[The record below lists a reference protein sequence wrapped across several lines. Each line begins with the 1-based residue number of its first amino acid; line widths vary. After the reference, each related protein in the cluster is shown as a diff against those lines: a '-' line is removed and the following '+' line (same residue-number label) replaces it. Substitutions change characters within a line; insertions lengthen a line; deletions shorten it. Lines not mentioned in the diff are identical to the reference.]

1 MDLNLAKRKA
11 RLERI
16 KIIANFIALNYLNGN
31 QTDLIKITVT
41 EEIPVLYDHYENCF
55 DGLLSFENNNFYIH
69 LNIDLGNNPNSR
81 RSRFSL
87 SHELGHYFIPE
98 HHESIINGNFR
109 CPPSI
114 FKINHDDLIE
124 EEADCFAAHLLMPS
138 DIFKKLCFRKKFSL
152 DLVNYLAELFNV
164 SMLST
169 LLRFADKDAGT
180 SPIMISFFRNHLLS
194 GYKQSEDFPLNK
206 VPFKTKIGNPPPP
219 TSVIGEYYLKTQSK
233 FKDVQEVSIGDWFCL
248 NSTKRLYEQCFY
260 SDYGFDISVLWFD

>member
-16 KIIANFIALNYLNGN
+16 ENIAHFIALNYSGSTG
-31 QTDLIKITVT
+31 TDLSKITKN
-41 EEIPVLYDHYENCF
+41 EGIPILYDHYENCF
-55 DGLLSFENNNFYIH
+55 DGLLSFETNHFYIH
-69 LNIDLGNNPNSR
+69 LNIDMGNNPNSK

-109 CPPSI
+109 CSPSV
-114 FKINHDDLIE
+114 FKIYRDDMIE

-138 DIFKKLCFRKKFSL
+138 ELFKRLCTHKKFSL
-152 DLVNYLAELFNV
+152 DLVYSIAELLNV

-206 VPFKTKIGNPPPP
+206 VPFKTKIGKPPPP
-219 TSVIGEYYLKTQSK
+219 TSVIGEYYLKAQSK
-233 FKDVQEVSIGDWFCL
+233 FKDVQEVSIDDWFCL
-248 NSTKRLYEQCFY
+248 HSTKRLYEQCFY